1 MTDEVKMEGRWH
13 RNAFVKIITS
23 ADMGKTWGNQLI
35 IAEMPAAWAGLLP
48 LSDTSLLVVC
58 DHDDR
63 VQAQQVTLS

>member
-23 ADMGKTWGNQLI
+23 VDMGKNWGNQLI
-35 IAEMPAAWAGLLP
+35 IAEMPAAWAGLLT
-48 LSDTSLLVVC
+48 LNDTSLLVVC

-63 VQAQQVTLS
+63 VQAQRVTLA